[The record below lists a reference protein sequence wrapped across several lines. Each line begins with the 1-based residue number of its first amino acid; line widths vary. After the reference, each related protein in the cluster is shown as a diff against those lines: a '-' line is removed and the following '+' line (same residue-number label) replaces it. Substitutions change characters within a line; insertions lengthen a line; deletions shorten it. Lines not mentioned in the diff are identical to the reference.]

1 MLILLMTKALRD
13 RVLRKRSESA
23 SADPSRQARRSAHR
37 ARAEA
42 DEVRA
47 MAAGYV
53 RHDPSFAKELYAAA
67 DRHEQ
72 LAMEHQPAQS
82 AA

>member
-13 RVLRKRSESA
+13 RVLRKRAESA
-23 SADPSRQARRSAHR
+23 PTDTGAVTTSARR

-47 MAAGYV
+47 MAAAHM
-53 RHDPSFAKELYAAA
+53 RHDPSFANELYAAA
-67 DRHEQ
+67 DRHER
-72 LAMEHQPAQS
+72 LAFEQH

>member
-1 MLILLMTKALRD
+1 MLILLMAKALRD
-13 RVLRKRSESA
+13 RVQRKRDESA
-23 SADPSRQARRSAHR
+23 STDPSGHATRSARR

-67 DRHEQ
+67 ERHEQ
-72 LAMEHQPAQS
+72 LAMDHQ